1 MLPGS
6 RRLDRKLVIG
16 SNDVNQNVASA
27 TLPLWVCSCQAT
39 GGATGE
45 RNVVHRHHP
54 HAGEA
59 SQGVGVQLDTAA
71 MAAYKLLAGAL
82 RSRTGCPWLL
92 LWPCCVTQLAR
103 ATAKSAWHNYV
114 LVSVSLLVYL
124 KLDLQIPTQQR
135 LVALL
140 GCLHSLQLSLC
151 ARKKVCA
158 CDMTAGAVAWT
169 LLALSVC

>member
-1 MLPGS
+1 M
-6 RRLDRKLVIG
+6 
-16 SNDVNQNVASA
+16 
-27 TLPLWVCSCQAT
+27 
-39 GGATGE
+39 
-45 RNVVHRHHP
+45 
-54 HAGEA
+54 
-59 SQGVGVQLDTAA
+59 DTAA

-92 LWPCCVTQLAR
+92 LWPYCV
-103 ATAKSAWHNYV
+103 AKSAWHNYV

-151 ARKKVCA
+151 ATKKVCA
-158 CDMTAGAVAWT
+158 CDVANAVAWA

>member
-1 MLPGS
+1 M
-6 RRLDRKLVIG
+6 
-16 SNDVNQNVASA
+16 
-27 TLPLWVCSCQAT
+27 
-39 GGATGE
+39 
-45 RNVVHRHHP
+45 
-54 HAGEA
+54 
-59 SQGVGVQLDTAA
+59 DTAA
-71 MAAYKLLAGAL
+71 MAAWKLLAGAL

-92 LWPCCVTQLAR
+92 LWPYCV
-103 ATAKSAWHNYV
+103 AKSAWHNYV

>member
-1 MLPGS
+1 MLRTLPGS
-6 RRLDRKLVIG
+6 RRLDRKLVTG
-16 SNDVNQNVASA
+16 SSGVNQDVASA

-45 RNVVHRHHP
+45 RNVVHRHHR

-103 ATAKSAWHNYV
+103 ATAKSAWHNDV
-114 LVSVSLLVYL
+114 LASVSLLVDF
-124 KLDLQIPTQQR
+124 KLDLQIPTHTNVVER
-135 LVALL
+135 CLVA
-140 GCLHSLQLSLC
+140 C
-151 ARKKVCA
+151 AAYSCRFVPGRRCVRV
-158 CDMTAGAVAWT
+158 MPPTGNGP
-169 LLALSVC
+169 

>member
-1 MLPGS
+1 MLRTLPGS
-6 RRLDRKLVIG
+6 RRLHRKLVTG
-16 SNDVNQNVASA
+16 SSGVNQDVASA

-71 MAAYKLLAGAL
+71 MAAWKLLAGAL

-92 LWPCCVTQLAR
+92 LWPYCV
-103 ATAKSAWHNYV
+103 AKSA
-114 LVSVSLLVYL
+114 
-124 KLDLQIPTQQR
+124 
-135 LVALL
+135 
-140 GCLHSLQLSLC
+140 
-151 ARKKVCA
+151 CA
-158 CDMTAGAVAWT
+158 CQCVTT
-169 LLALSVC
+169 RRFQT